1 MELCLQELNN
11 ELAGEIIGHSIH
23 YYQEI
28 GSTNDEA
35 FRLGMEGAPEG
46 TVVVANSQSAGK
58 GRLQRSWFSPPS
70 SNIYTSVILRPEF
83 NPADAPRITIM
94 AGLAA
99 AQSIETYC
107 PRKARIKWPNDV
119 LIDGKKVCGILT
131 QMQTD
136 EDKIDFVILGIGINV
151 NVAADEF
158 PPEIRNI
165 ATSIA
170 AQTGAFHSR
179 QDLLI
184 TLYKNLSK
192 CYKTLT
198 SSGFEM
204 IREEWIKMAFLI
216 GCETQVKFGN
226 EIIKGKALGIDE
238 QGALILSDS
247 KGKAVKILAG
257 DASIVKEN

>member
-1 MELCLQELNN
+1 MELCLQELKK
-11 ELAGEIIGHSIH
+11 ELAEEIIGHSIH
-23 YYQEI
+23 YYQET

-99 AQSIETYC
+99 AQTIETCC
-107 PRKARIKWPNDV
+107 PRKARIKWPNDI
-119 LIDGKKVCGILT
+119 LLDGKKICGILA
-131 QMQTD
+131 QMQAG

-151 NVAADEF
+151 NVATDEF
-158 PPEIRNI
+158 PPEIRNT

-170 AQTGAFHSR
+170 VQTGAFHSR

-192 CYKTLT
+192 WYKALT
-198 SSGFEM
+198 SNGFEM
-204 IREEWIKMAFLI
+204 IREEWLKMASLI

-238 QGALILSDS
+238 RGALVISDS
-247 KGKAVKILAG
+247 KGKVLKILAG